1 MMFKSERSTEK
12 EEEDGI
18 VILNQDRLPEPRI
31 KLSEGRRICLNKM
44 ATHKLDDR

>member
-18 VILNQDRLPEPRI
+18 VIFDHDRLPEPRI
-31 KLSEGRRICLNKM
+31 KLPEEVFALTKWPLI
-44 ATHKLDDR
+44 D